1 MIVVST
7 YLHLKLMTS
16 HPFQGLRIY
25 QSQDASPEKPN
36 NLKWVGQ
43 LQLIANIQIHQQLFT
58 EPDKTITTK
67 YIVHKKHL
75 PNNLNWVGQLELTAN
90 IHITQQV

>member
-1 MIVVST
+1 
-7 YLHLKLMTS
+7 MTS

-43 LQLIANIQIHQQLFT
+43 LQLIANIQIHKQLYHRT
-58 EPDKTITTK
+58 KQDQPTILNSNNGAPK
-67 YIVHKKHL
+67 QSKDEYYIYSGPLQESSFNMAV
-75 PNNLNWVGQLELTAN
+75 
-90 IHITQQV
+90 